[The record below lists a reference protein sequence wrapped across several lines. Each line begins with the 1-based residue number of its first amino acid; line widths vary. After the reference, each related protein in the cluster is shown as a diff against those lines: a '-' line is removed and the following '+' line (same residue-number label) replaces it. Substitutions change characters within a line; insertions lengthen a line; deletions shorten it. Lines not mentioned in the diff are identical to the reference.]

1 MRKKQLRQEKKKHRT
16 ADKEEKKL
24 ENNMKEL
31 NLNEMEMVNGG
42 LDFFGSLAKV
52 TAGMINDIKNP
63 ATTLYRMSK
72 SFFCGDD

>member
-1 MRKKQLRQEKKKHRT
+1 M
-16 ADKEEKKL
+16 